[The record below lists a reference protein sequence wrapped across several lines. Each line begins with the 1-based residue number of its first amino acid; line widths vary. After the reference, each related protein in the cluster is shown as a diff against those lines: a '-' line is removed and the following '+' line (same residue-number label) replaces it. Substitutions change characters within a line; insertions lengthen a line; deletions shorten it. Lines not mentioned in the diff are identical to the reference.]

1 LLVLRRT
8 CGGEGLSELFHTERC
23 ENGHDIRI
31 VREVEV
37 EGLIEWEGRV
47 HAVEGGV
54 DVGAAG
60 GEIVDVVR

>member
-1 LLVLRRT
+1 
-8 CGGEGLSELFHTERC
+8 LSELFHTERC